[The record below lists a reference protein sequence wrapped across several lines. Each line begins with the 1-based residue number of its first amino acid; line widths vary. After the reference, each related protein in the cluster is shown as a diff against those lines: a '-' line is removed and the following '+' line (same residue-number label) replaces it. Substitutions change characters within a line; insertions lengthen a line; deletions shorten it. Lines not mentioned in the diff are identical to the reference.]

1 MTSQA
6 SRDLLRG
13 LLEPTITGAGL
24 DLEDVEVAQT
34 GRRRRIRVLVDK
46 DGGVSLDECAEVSR
60 LIGDALDDSDELGED
75 PYTLEVSSPGVSRP
89 LTLPRH
95 WRRNRGRLVSV
106 TTSDGAG
113 LTGRVKESTDDE
125 VVLDVDGSRR
135 RVSYDG
141 IAKAKVQVEFTRPDD
156 PDEGSTEAPG

>member
-13 LLEPTITGAGL
+13 ILEPAVAGAGL

-34 GRRRRIRVLVDK
+34 GRRRRIRVLVDQ
-46 DGGVSLDECAEVSR
+46 DGGVSLDECAVLSR
-60 LIGDALDDSDELGED
+60 LIGDALDDSADVGDD

-95 WRRNRGRLVSV
+95 WRRNRGRLVAV
-106 TTSDGAG
+106 TTSDGAH
-113 LTGRVKESTDDE
+113 LTGRVKESTDHE
-125 VVLDVDGSRR
+125 VVLEVDGSRS
-135 RVSYDG
+135 RVSYDD

-156 PDEGSTEAPG
+156 PDEG

>member
-13 LLEPTITGAGL
+13 ILEPAVAGAGF
-24 DLEDVEVAQT
+24 DLEDVEVART
-34 GRRRRIRVLVDK
+34 GRRRRFRVLVDK
-46 DGGVSLDECAEVSR
+46 DGGVSLDECADLSR
-60 LIGDALDDSDELGED
+60 LIGDALDDAAAVGDD

-95 WRRNRGRLVSV
+95 WRRNRGRLVAV
-106 TTSDGAG
+106 TTSDGG
-113 LTGRVKESTDDE
+113 SVTGRVREATDLE
-125 VVLDVDGSRR
+125 VVLEVDGSRS
-135 RVSYDG
+135 RVSYDD

-156 PDEGSTEAPG
+156 RDEG

>member
-13 LLEPTITGAGL
+13 LLEPTVAGAGF

-34 GRRRRIRVLVDK
+34 GRRRRIRVLVDR
-46 DGGVSLDECAEVSR
+46 DGGVSLDECAKVSR
-60 LIGDALDDSDELGED
+60 LVGDALDDSAAMGDD

-95 WRRNRGRLVSV
+95 WRRNLGRLVAV
-106 TTSDGAG
+106 TTRNGAK
-113 LTGRVKESTDDE
+113 LTGRVKESTDHE
-125 VVLDVDGSRR
+125 VVLEVDGSRS
-135 RVSYDG
+135 RVSYDD
-141 IAKAKVQVEFTRPDD
+141 IAKAKVQVELTRPEA
-156 PDEGSTEAPG
+156 PDEG